1 MSATLANKAVT
12 QVFPDAEWKPG
23 KGYRIH
29 LLITRDDVG
38 CYSAIALNL
47 PGAGSCGETEEEAV
61 ESAKDAIRLAL
72 ESYEASGEVIPWKD
86 TSAESIPPGAKQ
98 RWIILNA

>member
-12 QVFPDAEWKPG
+12 QVFPDAEWKSA

-29 LLITRDDVG
+29 LLITRDDLER
-38 CYSAIALNL
+38 YSAVALNL

-61 ESAKDAIRLAL
+61 SRTPRRRFGLAL
-72 ESYEASGEVIPWKD
+72 ESYAASGRSD
-86 TSAESIPPGAKQ
+86 FLG
-98 RWIILNA
+98 RILRLSQSRLGQSSVGLS